1 MIHQMRPT
9 ARLADGAD
17 EWSCPTCGRR
27 IVLRRPPDPGIT
39 VLDAGDES
47 AVHIGI
53 TEPTAAERAAAEAA
67 ERYGLGPV
75 QEIPR
80 PLARGPRDARE
91 AEQGAAGR
99 EQPSTPG
106 TAPGWPRSASTGRA
120 ARPPEPVG
128 GGGGNSRRRGFV
140 QPHVVES

>member
-1 MIHQMRPT
+1 MRPT

-39 VLDAGDES
+39 VLEAGDES

-80 PLARGPRDARE
+80 PPARTPREVRGTDA
-91 AEQGAAGR
+91 
-99 EQPSTPG
+99 
-106 TAPGWPRSASTGRA
+106 
-120 ARPPEPVG
+120 PEPATVDAQDRAWLAEIG
-128 GGGGNSRRRGFV
+128 IDWEGDAAA
-140 QPHVVES
+140 

>member
-1 MIHQMRPT
+1 MIHQMTPT

-80 PLARGPRDARE
+80 PPARE
-91 AEQGAAGR
+91 SRETGGGERGREPAALDDRDRAWLAEIGIDWEGGAA
-99 EQPSTPG
+99 
-106 TAPGWPRSASTGRA
+106 A
-120 ARPPEPVG
+120 
-128 GGGGNSRRRGFV
+128 
-140 QPHVVES
+140 

>member
-1 MIHQMRPT
+1 MRVIHQMRMT

-27 IVLRRPPDPGIT
+27 IALRPPPDPRLT

-47 AVHIGI
+47 AVHIGV
-53 TEPTAAERAAAEAA
+53 TEQGPSAASAEAV

-80 PLARGPRDARE
+80 PPSRPRTDPQKASDA
-91 AEQGAAGR
+91 GA
-99 EQPSTPG
+99 G
-106 TAPGWPRSASTGRA
+106 TAPDAGAAPDAADRA
-120 ARPPEPVG
+120 WLAGLGIDWDG
-128 GGGGNSRRRGFV
+128 GAAA
-140 QPHVVES
+140 

>member
-1 MIHQMRPT
+1 MRVIHQMRPT

-80 PLARGPRDARE
+80 PPARGPRDARE
-91 AEQGAAGR
+91 AQEDAAGR
-99 EQPSTPG
+99 E
-106 TAPGWPRSASTGRA
+106 AAAVDARDRA
-120 ARPPEPVG
+120 WLAEIGIDWEG
-128 GGGGNSRRRGFV
+128 GAAA
-140 QPHVVES
+140 